1 MSYGILFDVSLC
13 IGCKACMEAC
23 QQSHGQPLNESE
35 VLSANNLTVVK
46 PKIFNDT
53 EIYYRQ
59 LCMHCETPSC
69 ASVCPVGAFTKT
81 PEGPVIYADDK
92 CIGCRYCMVACP
104 FDVPKY
110 QWDKSLP
117 LVKKC
122 DMCYNRIT
130 QGQPTACA
138 EACPTEATVFGNRED
153 LIRIARERIQNEPD
167 KYKPYIYGLT
177 EAGGTS
183 VLLISHVDLEEIGFK
198 IKNYQQDFPQYTWQV
213 MREIPN
219 VVVFGGVFLY
229 GLWWIINRRM
239 TLQEIPVDEPKT
251 TQKEGA

>member
-13 IGCKACMEAC
+13 IGCKDCMEAC

-35 VLSANNLTVVK
+35 LLSANNFTVVK
-46 PKIFNDT
+46 PKNFNDT

-59 LCMHCETPSC
+59 LCMHCATPSC

-122 DMCYNRIT
+122 DMCYERIT

-138 EACPTEATVFGNRED
+138 EACPAEATVFGTREE
-153 LIRIARERIQNEPD
+153 LIQLARQRIQNEPD
-167 KYKPYIYGLT
+167 KYKPYIYGVT

-183 VLLISHVDLEEIGFK
+183 VLFISHIDFEEIGFK

-229 GLWWIINRRM
+229 GLWWVINRRM
-239 TLQEIPVDEPKT
+239 TLQEIPVDESKT
-251 TQKEGA
+251 TPKEGA

>member
-23 QQSHGQPLNESE
+23 QQSHCQVVSESE
-35 VLSANNLTVVK
+35 NLSANNYTVVK
-46 PKIFNDT
+46 TKNLNDS

-81 PEGPVIYADDK
+81 AEGTVLYDDKK

-110 QWDKSLP
+110 EWDKSLP

-138 EACPTEATVFGNRED
+138 EACPVEATVFGKRED
-153 LIRIARERIQNEPD
+153 LIQLARERIQNEPD

-177 EAGGTS
+177 EVGGTS
-183 VLLISHVDLEEIGFK
+183 VLFISHVDFEELGFK

-219 VVVFGGVFLY
+219 VVAFGGVFLY

-239 TLQEIPVDEPKT
+239 TLQQIPLDEAKNPK
-251 TQKEGA
+251 KEGA